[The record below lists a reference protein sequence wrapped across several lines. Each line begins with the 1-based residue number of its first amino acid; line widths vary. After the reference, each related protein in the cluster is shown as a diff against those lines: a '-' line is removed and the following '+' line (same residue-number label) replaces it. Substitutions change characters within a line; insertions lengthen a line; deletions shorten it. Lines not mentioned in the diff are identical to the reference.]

1 MSTRLENLLGAL
13 AVALSDSLSAE
24 TAEAAG
30 HAGAMGAALAVL
42 AQEPGLGI
50 EQLKVPL
57 GLTQS
62 ATVRTVDRL
71 VADGYAERRAGS
83 DHRRVAIFLT
93 ERGMTAA
100 AAVLDGRR
108 DLLRAAVDALGPGER
123 QALEGMLDKL
133 LSAVTSDFFQ
143 AERTCRLCDVSAC
156 PQPICPVELAGGG
169 PPSHQRQPRPRPLPR
184 PGGKPTA

>member
-1 MSTRLENLLGAL
+1 VSTRLENLLGAL

-24 TAEAAG
+24 ATGAAG
-30 HAGAMGAALAVL
+30 HAGAMGAALTVL

-62 ATVRTVDRL
+62 ATVRIVDRL

-83 DHRRVAIFLT
+83 DQRRVAIFLT
-93 ERGMTAA
+93 EQGMTAA
-100 AAVLDGRR
+100 TAVLDGRR
-108 DLLRAAVDALGPGER
+108 DLLHAAVTALEPGER

-133 LSAVTSDFFQ
+133 LTAVTTDFFQ
-143 AERTCRLCDVSAC
+143 AERTCRLCDLAVC
-156 PQPICPVELAGGG
+156 PPRICPVELAGGG
-169 PPSHQRQPRPRPLPR
+169 PPSPQRQPRPRAVPPDRRR
-184 PGGKPTA
+184 PPA

>member
-24 TAEAAG
+24 ATGAAG
-30 HAGAMGAALAVL
+30 HAGAMGAALTVL

-62 ATVRTVDRL
+62 ATVRIVDRL

-83 DHRRVAIFLT
+83 DQRRVAIFLT
-93 ERGMTAA
+93 EQGMTAA
-100 AAVLDGRR
+100 TAVLDGRR
-108 DLLRAAVDALGPGER
+108 DLLHAAVTALEPGER

-133 LSAVTSDFFQ
+133 LTAVTTDFFQ
-143 AERTCRLCDVSAC
+143 AERTCRLCDLAVC
-156 PQPICPVELAGGG
+156 PPRICPVELAGGG
-169 PPSHQRQPRPRPLPR
+169 PPSPQRQPRPRAVPPDRRR
-184 PGGKPTA
+184 PPA